1 MKFQMKTNPL
11 IICSVL
17 MLGVST
23 GLFAQDKKEGN
34 IQNDDII
41 LEKERKIVLQPQIS
55 RNFEPL
61 NEIEN
66 TQKGRK
72 MKYEFFDRKWD
83 ATSNTL
89 LTTSIIGPREGDE
102 LVSSFGPKFKNL
114 VKIGAGNYGHT
125 LLNGHFGFTPKENQF
140 QGVYINHD
148 ANRRGPVSMG
158 NSSRNEN
165 EAKVYSKTFTGNYF
179 LDGQISFKRT
189 ENNYYGLPE
198 EAFTSVPFIKDLEI
212 AYNRFNYSGSI
223 SNSKKDVKWDYIAT
237 SGLTYLTNNYTSKEW
252 IWDSKLQGIL
262 RVTDNFSAY
271 LTGEM
276 NMSENT
282 FTSAFVNNRRELYR
296 VKPTFLYKNNRLA
309 VTGGLNIVNEK
320 DANLSLNK
328 TRLFPLLKVDFKPT
342 DFLHVFVGLGGE
354 TYFNSYNQF
363 TSENNWLEPRL
374 APNLQN
380 TTQSSNIYGGIKG
393 SNERNLDFELKFG
406 YAEYNNLAMFLNS
419 TSDPSHFELI
429 YANTKVEKSAKV
441 FNMSGQVNYQT
452 FDKVLS
458 ILKYDFNTY
467 QDLVYDAAD
476 LSTIDKPI
484 HRPMMNLSFT
494 NSITFKDKIIV
505 SPDLFY
511 VSGLYSFEKSL
522 TPKAEQMDDIIDLNL
537 KVNYLITKK
546 FNISVSANNL
556 LGKNYQR
563 YLNYISQGLNYTVG
577 VAYSF

>member
-1 MKFQMKTNPL
+1 MKIQMKTNPL

-17 MLGVST
+17 ILGVST
-23 GLFAQDKKEGN
+23 SLFAQDKKEGN

-114 VKIGAGNYGHT
+114 VKIGAGNFGHT

-189 ENNYYGLPE
+189 ENNYYGRPE

-212 AYNRFNYSGSI
+212 AYNKFNYSGSI

-282 FTSAFVNNRRELYR
+282 FAFVNNRRELYR

-309 VTGGLNIVNEK
+309 VTGGFNIVNEK

-328 TRLFPLLKVDFKPT
+328 TRLFPMLKVDFKPT
-342 DFLHVFVGLGGE
+342 DFLHVFAGLGGE
-354 TYFNSYNQF
+354 TYFNSYNQY
-363 TSENNWLEPRL
+363 TSENNWVSPRL

-406 YAEYNNLAMFLNS
+406 YSEYNNLAMFLNS

-429 YANTKVEKSAKV
+429 YANTQVEKSAKV

-522 TPKAEQMDDIIDLNL
+522 TPKAEKMDDIIDLNL

>member
-61 NEIEN
+61 TEIEN

-83 ATSNTL
+83 ATNNTL
-89 LTTSIIGPREGDE
+89 LTTSVIGPREGDE

-114 VKIGAGNYGHT
+114 VKVGAGNYGHT

-189 ENNYYGLPE
+189 ENNYYGRPE
-198 EAFTSVPFIKDLEI
+198 AAFAVPFIKDLEI
-212 AYNRFNYSGSI
+212 AYNKFNYSGSI

-282 FTSAFVNNRRELYR
+282 FAFVNNRRELYR

-320 DANLSLNK
+320 DASISLNK

-354 TYFNSYNQF
+354 TYFNSYNQY
-363 TSENNWLEPRL
+363 TSENNWLAPRI
-374 APNLQN
+374 APSLRN

-406 YAEYNNLAMFLNS
+406 YAEYNNLAMYLNS
-419 TSDPSHFELI
+419 TSDPSHFEMI

-467 QDLVYDAAD
+467 QDIAYDQAD

-511 VSGLYSFEKSL
+511 ISGLYSFEKSL
-522 TPKAEQMDDIIDLNL
+522 TPKAEQLDDIIDLNL

-563 YLNYISQGLNYTVG
+563 YLNYTSQGLNYTVG

>member
-1 MKFQMKTNPL
+1 MKFQMKANPF

-17 MLGVST
+17 MLGVSASVY
-23 GLFAQDKKEGN
+23 AQDKKEGN

-72 MKYEFFDRKWD
+72 MKYEFFDRKWESG
-83 ATSNTL
+83 ANTL

-102 LVSSFGPKFKNL
+102 LVSSYGPKFKNII
-114 VKIGAGNYGHT
+114 KIGAGNYGHT

-148 ANRRGPVSMG
+148 ANRKGPVSLS

-189 ENNYYGLPE
+189 ESNYYGRPE
-198 EAFTSVPFIKDLEI
+198 SAFISSPFIKDLEI
-212 AYNRFNYSGSI
+212 AYNKFNYSGSI
-223 SNSKKDVKWDYIAT
+223 SNAKKDVKWDYIAS
-237 SGLTYLTNNYTSKEW
+237 SGLTYLTNSYTSKEW

-262 RVTDNFSAY
+262 HVNDNFSAY

-276 NMSENT
+276 NLSENT
-282 FTSAFVNNRRELYR
+282 FDKNNDRRELYR
-296 VKPTFLYKNNRLA
+296 VKPTFLYKNNRLSLMA
-309 VTGGLNIVNEK
+309 GLNIVNEK
-320 DANLSLNK
+320 EQRLVLNK
-328 TRLFPLLKVDFKPT
+328 TRLFPLLKIDIKPT
-342 DFLHVFVGLGGE
+342 DFLHVFVGLGGD

-363 TSENNWLEPRL
+363 TNENNWLAPRA
-374 APNLQN
+374 APDLQN

-406 YAEYNNLAMFLNS
+406 YSEYNNLAMFVNS
-419 TSDPSHFELI
+419 TEDPSRFDVI

-467 QDLVYDAAD
+467 QDLAYDQAD
-476 LSTIDKPI
+476 LKTIDKPI

-511 VSGLYSFEKSL
+511 ISGLYSFEKSL
-522 TPKAEQMDDIIDLNL
+522 TPMAEQMDDIIDLNL

-546 FNISVSANNL
+546 FNLSVSANNL

-563 YLNYISQGLNYTVG
+563 YLNYINQGLNYTVG